1 MGKMTANYND
11 LQDIMSSEMTIF
23 VLILKPLIFAFLSI
37 CKLHNLSLL
46 GIKQR
51 PRILADENSACIKV
65 EHDR

>member
-11 LQDIMSSEMTIF
+11 LQDVMSSEMTIF
-23 VLILKPLIFAFLSI
+23 VLILKPLFFVFLSI
-37 CKLHNLSLL
+37 CKLHNLCLL

-51 PRILADENSACIKV
+51 PHILADENSACIKV